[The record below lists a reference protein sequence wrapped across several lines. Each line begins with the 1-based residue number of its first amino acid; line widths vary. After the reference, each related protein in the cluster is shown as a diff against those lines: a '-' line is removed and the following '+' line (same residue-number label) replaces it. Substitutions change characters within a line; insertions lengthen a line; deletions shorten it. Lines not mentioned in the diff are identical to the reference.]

1 MLGTKY
7 RGRRKGVSIRA
18 GSVEQARRD
27 ARLTLAQVAGGSL
40 TRTAIHL
47 IEKGRTRP
55 SMETL
60 QQIARQTRKPLDFFL
75 VDSEASSGMTERQA
89 QLRELERLS
98 AARELQPVIDLGT
111 SLLELEWIAED
122 TAMIHFSIG
131 QACCRLVR
139 PIDALAHL
147 RVARP
152 EFERLGDE
160 WMAVEALDWESSA
173 LGLLDNP
180 DALPLANKA
189 LEQCRQLQP
198 RASQIEARILGH
210 IAGMYVASESWSL
223 AIGYYQAAAEAA
235 SGVKDLLQLAKMH
248 HGLGVAYQHI
258 LQPATAR
265 QHFDKALTLYS
276 LERDLGSM
284 LRVDNDLGDLLLKQ
298 GQLDAAEKHLLQAL
312 SGFDELNIDRR
323 GRGNVLIGLGEVEL
337 RRGSMERATQYLL
350 QAWDSGVATGERIV
364 IAECRL
370 LLAQVE
376 ERNENQS
383 FADEHFDA
391 AIRVLEELGMSD
403 RLRDAHMAYAEL
415 LDARLDV
422 VAASRHW
429 KRAAEIGKVAAMG
442 LKWAGAAGAEFRES
456 LA

>member
-1 MLGTKY
+1 MLGSKY
-7 RGRRKGVSIRA
+7 RGRRKGVTVRA

-27 ARLTLAQVAGGSL
+27 AKLTLAQVAAGTV

-75 VDSEASSGMTERQA
+75 LDPQAPPAMTERQA

-98 AARELQPVIDLGT
+98 ATRELHKVIELGT
-111 SLLELEWIAED
+111 SLLEAKWSAD
-122 TAMIHFSIG
+122 DAAMIRFSIG
-131 QACCRLVR
+131 QACCRLVQ
-139 PIDALAHL
+139 PADALPHL
-147 RVARP
+147 RRARS

-173 LGLLDNP
+173 MGLLDNP
-180 DALPLANKA
+180 DALPLANEA
-189 LEQCRQLQP
+189 LERCRRLEP
-198 RASQIEARILGH
+198 KAPQIEARILGH

-235 SGVKDLLQLAKMH
+235 SGVRDLLQLAKMH
-248 HGLGVAYQHI
+248 HGLGIAYQYI

-265 QHFDKALTLYS
+265 QHLDKAMTLYS
-276 LERDLGSM
+276 IERDLGSI
-284 LRVDNDLGDLLLKQ
+284 LRVENDLGDLLLKQ
-298 GQLDAAEKHLLQAL
+298 GQLDAAERHLVQAL
-312 SGFDELNIDRR
+312 QGFDQLDLDRR
-323 GRGNVLIGLGEVEL
+323 GRGYVLLGLGEVEL
-337 RRGSMERATQYLL
+337 RRGSTERATQYLL

-364 IAECRL
+364 IAKCRL
-370 LLAQVE
+370 LLGQVE
-376 ERNENQS
+376 ERNENRS

-391 AIRVLEELGMSD
+391 AIRILEELRMSD
-403 RLRDAHMAYAEL
+403 PLRDAHMAYAEL
-415 LDARLDV
+415 LDARLDA